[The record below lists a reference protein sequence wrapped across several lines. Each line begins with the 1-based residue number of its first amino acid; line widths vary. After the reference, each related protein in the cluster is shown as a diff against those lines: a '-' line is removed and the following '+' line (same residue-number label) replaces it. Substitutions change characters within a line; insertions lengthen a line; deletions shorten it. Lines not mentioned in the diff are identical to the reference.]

1 MAMLSKNLR
10 SNELHKLYARLEPFI
25 LRTLD
30 KILRSRF
37 FARNRI
43 GKALLKGLAK
53 ILWFLPHGVVI
64 DYNTAKKIIEFIGRT
79 GKGHIA
85 IGPCVCK
92 KALGVNDEPM
102 MTDMTILYGAEIYR
116 EISEEYHEITADEA
130 LKLLRKFE
138 EYGLVHEIYACMRSS
153 KWTFVICNC
162 DCRYCVPT
170 KAYLVTGEGIAPGP
184 YKAIVNPEKCRGVR
198 NCGKCIEVCNFNAIE
213 ERNGKA
219 FVNDR
224 CMGCGLCVNKCPG
237 SARTLAPRPNY
248 RIHILDL
255 INKIREP

>member
-1 MAMLSKNLR
+1 MLSKNLR

-53 ILWFLPHGVVI
+53 ILWFLPHGVMI